1 MTEILRSASPRSKK
15 HICDTTSL
23 RDHRKSVKGTL
34 ISSSPIP
41 RGGIYLG
48 LRYGLGILVSF
59 GNMLVM
65 TRWIGPHAYGLF
77 VTALGLTSFLAA
89 LTRVGI
95 DTYLVRA
102 ETPPD
107 NRSYNIAST
116 LITGISMVL
125 VAGGV
130 AVTPLLIRWY
140 RSREFVPAYLASL
153 LTIPLAG
160 LAGPATARL
169 ERDLNFRAV
178 ASIEL
183 GGQLLAFLVGAP
195 LAWLRLGVWAPVTG
209 LLVWQVWAAGAAM
222 KSARL
227 WPRPA
232 IDRAQA
238 RTMLSFGLGYS
249 ASLRVWQLRTLV
261 NPLLVGR
268 FIGAEGVA
276 FVGLAIRI
284 GEGLGFIRAAAGRLA
299 IATLSR
305 VREKSS
311 ELNYVLQ
318 RGLTLQILAL
328 GPLLCAFG
336 LAGPFVIPRVL
347 GSRWMPAMEIYPF
360 IAAGVLVN
368 ALYNLQASALFVV
381 GRQWIVLRGYIAQ
394 VSLLAIGTL
403 ILMPYLGL
411 RGYGWAELVACA
423 AYGVLHKAL
432 AGVVR
437 VSYRALAPLTLAFLA
452 PPFAL
457 LVKTRWTFLFW
468 LPLAVIGA
476 SFIHSCALRQRVGDR
491 WKFTLLQLVQSS
503 RSRIA

>member
-1 MTEILRSASPRSKK
+1 
-15 HICDTTSL
+15 
-23 RDHRKSVKGTL
+23 
-34 ISSSPIP
+34 
-41 RGGIYLG
+41 
-48 LRYGLGILVSF
+48 
-59 GNMLVM
+59 
-65 TRWIGPHAYGLF
+65 
-77 VTALGLTSFLAA
+77 
-89 LTRVGI
+89 
-95 DTYLVRA
+95 
-102 ETPPD
+102 
-107 NRSYNIAST
+107 
-116 LITGISMVL
+116 LITGISLLL
-125 VAGGV
+125 VAGGI
-130 AVTPLLIRWY
+130 AITPLLILWY

-183 GGQLLAFLVGAP
+183 GGQLLALFVSAT
-195 LAWLRLGVWAPVTG
+195 LAWFRLGVWAPVTG
-209 LLVWQVWAAGAAM
+209 LLVWQAWAAGAAM
-222 KSARL
+222 KAAAL

-238 RTMLSFGLGYS
+238 KAMLSFGLGYS
-249 ASLRVWQLRTLV
+249 ASLRVWQLRSLV

-268 FIGAEGVA
+268 SFGAEGVA

-284 GEGLGFIRAAAGRLA
+284 GEGLGFIRAAATRLA

-305 VREKSS
+305 AREKSD
-311 ELNYVLQ
+311 ELKPVLQ

-328 GPLLCAFG
+328 GPLLCVFA
-336 LAGPFVIPRVL
+336 LAAPFIIPRVL
-347 GSRWMPAMEIYPF
+347 GARWMPAMQIYPF

-403 ILMPYLGL
+403 ILLPYVGL
-411 RGYGWAELVACA
+411 RGYGWAELFACA
-423 AYGVLHKAL
+423 AYGILHRAIPGTL
-432 AGVVR
+432 R
-437 VSYRALAPLTLAFLA
+437 VSYRKLAPLTFAFLA

-457 LVKTRWTFLFW
+457 LVKTNWTFLFW
-468 LPLAVIGA
+468 LPLVVIGA
-476 SFIHSCALRQRVGDR
+476 SFAYSRVFGHGAEGK
-491 WKFTLLQLVQSS
+491 WEFSLLPLIQSS